1 MVQVTDVPEFT
12 EGMDQSAWIFMNN
25 SDVPKFLNM
34 LFQGIDSSDADES
47 VELPKNYIMTIDLL
61 DLSLRSFFVAEKDK
75 LTVRTYGR
83 DDSTSDFFVYDEA
96 TGSVPLTEDGA
107 IKLSNVAEMLQKNH
121 YLVFLLSYFAVRKI
135 MEKDGIAQELFKMND
150 KTAGA
155 MVSLENGEPKI
166 RIVKG
171 LERPAL
177 LTSVSFMGEVEV
189 RPYPDEL

>member
-1 MVQVTDVPEFT
+1 
-12 EGMDQSAWIFMNN
+12 
-25 SDVPKFLNM
+25 
-34 LFQGIDSSDADES
+34 
-47 VELPKNYIMTIDLL
+47 
-61 DLSLRSFFVAEKDK
+61 
-75 LTVRTYGR
+75 
-83 DDSTSDFFVYDEA
+83 
-96 TGSVPLTEDGA
+96 
-107 IKLSNVAEMLQKNH
+107 
-121 YLVFLLSYFAVRKI
+121 